1 MPIDNL
7 QQKIN
12 CQMNNYFKFF
22 LKVLSVRNMYSIVSF
37 SSLSIVIRWN
47 FVITKTLKFL
57 PQRFA
62 QENSRASK
70 GVYQKF
76 ATESSKCI

>member
-22 LKVLSVRNMYSIVSF
+22 LKNNNTSGEDVLNCYDLIAALLNKIRQLTTFLGQVANCVSRDHYT
-37 SSLSIVIRWN
+37 I
-47 FVITKTLKFL
+47 ITRHVT
-57 PQRFA
+57 
-62 QENSRASK
+62 SR
-70 GVYQKF
+70 Q
-76 ATESSKCI
+76 